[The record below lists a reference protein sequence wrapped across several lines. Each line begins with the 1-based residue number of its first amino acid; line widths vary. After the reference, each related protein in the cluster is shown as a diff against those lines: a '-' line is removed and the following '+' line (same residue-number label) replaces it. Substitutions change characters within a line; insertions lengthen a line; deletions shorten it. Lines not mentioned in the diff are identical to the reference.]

1 MTSTELKIG
10 LTNSARPS
18 SRVLKPPGGGH
29 TNIFGDVDPQVNAP
43 RPKYNQQN
51 SSNMNACMGSE
62 DPNKVVEKIREELS
76 NKAAEAAEKPP
87 AEPKKS
93 PVSENSVSSNN
104 SQQAKGRVPPGG
116 FSSGGFW

>member
-51 SSNMNACMGSE
+51 SSNMNACMNSE
-62 DPNKVVEKIREELS
+62 DPNKIVEKIREELS
-76 NKAAEAAEKPP
+76 SKPAEPEKPP
-87 AEPKKS
+87 SEPKKS
-93 PVSENSVSSNN
+93 PTSDNSTLSNN
-104 SQQAKGRVPPGG
+104 SQQAKGRIPPGG

>member
-29 TNIFGDVDPQVNAP
+29 TNIFGDVDTQVNAP

-51 SSNMNACMGSE
+51 SSNMNACMNSE
-62 DPNKVVEKIREELS
+62 DPNKVVEKIREELTTKS
-76 NKAAEAAEKPP
+76 AQVEKPSS
-87 AEPKKS
+87 EPKKS
-93 PVSENSVSSNN
+93 PTSDVSSSSND
-104 SQQAKGRVPPGG
+104 SQQSKGRIPPGG